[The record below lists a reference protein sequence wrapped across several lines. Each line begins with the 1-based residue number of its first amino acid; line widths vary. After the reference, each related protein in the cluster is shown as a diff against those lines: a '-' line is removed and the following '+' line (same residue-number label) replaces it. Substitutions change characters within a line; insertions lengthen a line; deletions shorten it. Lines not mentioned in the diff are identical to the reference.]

1 MKVGIL
7 LTDHVMDELQIRHGD
22 MSDFYKFIFN
32 EVDPTI
38 SLKIFEVVNNE
49 YPEEINECEG
59 YLITGS
65 RESVYDQFKWID
77 YLKEKLIEMESFKKP
92 VLGIC
97 FGHQLIAQVL
107 GGRADEAKVGWTV
120 GNQTYELEKKFPWSE
135 NNISSIKLL
144 HSHKDQVTKLP
155 ADAQLIA
162 STKKVPI
169 AMFHIGNHIL
179 SHQGHP
185 EFTSEYVFDVA
196 TKRRKILGEETYL
209 EAVNNLQNTSPDNR
223 IVAKWWVDFLR
234 FNNQ

>member
-22 MSDFYKFIFN
+22 MPDFYKFIFN
-32 EVDPTI
+32 KVDPSMSLTI
-38 SLKIFEVVNNE
+38 FDVVQNE
-49 YPEEINECEG
+49 YPEEINEFEG

-65 RESVYDQFKWID
+65 RESVYDQFNWIKT
-77 YLKEKLIEMESFKKP
+77 LKKFVLKLHTKKKP
-92 VLGIC
+92 LIGVC
-97 FGHQLIAQVL
+97 FGHQLIAQVF
-107 GGRADEAKVGWTV
+107 GGIAEEAKEGWTV
-120 GNQTYELEKKFPWSE
+120 GNQTYDFKKKFPWCE
-135 NNISSIKLL
+135 DDISSLKLL

-155 ADAQLIA
+155 KGANLIA

-179 SHQGHP
+179 CHQGHP

-196 TKRRKILGEETYL
+196 TKRRKILGEQTYL
-209 EAVNNLQNTSPDNR
+209 EAVNNLQNTIPDNR
-223 IVAKWWVDFLR
+223 IVAKWWIDFLR